1 MHILLIP
8 DITVITILLLNLI
21 DKYDLREYYN
31 SFIFLIVILIMLI
44 GKYLFYYHRFE
55 LYRNEKQRI
64 WIFESKEKEDL
75 YLQRRLGLILTINNG
90 G

>member
-8 DITVITILLLNLI
+8 DITVITWFLLGLI
-21 DKYDLREYYN
+21 DNFDLKEHYI
-31 SFIFLIVILIMLI
+31 SFIFLTLIWIMLI